1 MNEAELKVY
10 AKGFLREYAHPYVFK
25 LVNETEVENLPNST
39 THKAWNGISWI
50 DYWRSFTGYYA
61 NQLSCACCGKDLF
74 VNVENPF
81 CKELVRMRQIAGKK
95 DATVD
100 LYQAEGAHIVYS
112 SEAEDEYYDGV
123 YIVPLCKKCNSISK
137 QKFRLKAGSIICSE
151 LGYTIE

>member
-1 MNEAELKVY
+1 
-10 AKGFLREYAHPYVFK
+10 
-25 LVNETEVENLPNST
+25 
-39 THKAWNGISWI
+39 
-50 DYWRSFTGYYA
+50 
-61 NQLSCACCGKDLF
+61 
-74 VNVENPF
+74 
-81 CKELVRMRQIAGKK
+81 MRQIAGKK